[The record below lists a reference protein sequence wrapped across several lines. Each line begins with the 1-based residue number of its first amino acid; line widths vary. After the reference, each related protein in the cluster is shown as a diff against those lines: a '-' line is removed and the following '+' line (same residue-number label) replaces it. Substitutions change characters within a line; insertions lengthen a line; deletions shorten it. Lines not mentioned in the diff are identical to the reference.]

1 MSVVIRKILS
11 KLEGKGEDEKF
22 KEIGQSSASLKIF
35 TSDSLEKRKEEY
47 RKLYETV
54 TATIDKTNPLD
65 KLDEI
70 GRRMM
75 MVEQKIGLECA
86 PYFRSAENPKYAQL
100 LGYWRMAYSYTWNM
114 LQVTKSDVQSM
125 SKKTKKGTFNS
136 PLIDVDHQA
145 ERMRRF
151 VEIELFTRALYIMK
165 IAYFSKDVSP
175 EFIFSTYEPSKNQT
189 ILRSG
194 VPTDFKSDRGDSF

>member
-1 MSVVIRKILS
+1 MSIIIRKIKN
-11 KLEGKGEDEKF
+11 KLEGTREEEKF
-22 KEIGQSSASLKIF
+22 EEIGQSSASLKIF
-35 TSDSLEKRKEEY
+35 TSDILEKRKEEY

-54 TATIDKTNPLD
+54 TATIEKANPLE

-86 PYFRSAENPKYAQL
+86 PYLRSAENPKYAQL
-100 LGYWRMAYSYTWNM
+100 LGYWRMAYGMSWNM
-114 LQVTKSDVQSM
+114 LQVTKSDIQSM

-151 VEIELFTRALYIMK
+151 IEIELFTRALYIMK

-175 EFIFSTYEPSKNQT
+175 EFIFSIHEQSKNQT
-189 ILRSG
+189 ILERG
-194 VPTDFKSDRGDSF
+194 KPTDFSSDRGDKF